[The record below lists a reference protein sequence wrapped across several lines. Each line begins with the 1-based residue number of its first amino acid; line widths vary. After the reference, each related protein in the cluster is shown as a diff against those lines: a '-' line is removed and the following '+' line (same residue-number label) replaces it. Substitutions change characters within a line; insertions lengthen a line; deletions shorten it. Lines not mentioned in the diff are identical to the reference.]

1 MNTPHSPDALLLL
14 SSQCPFCPTVLQA
27 LGELVKS
34 GHIGRLEVVNIE
46 QRPEIA
52 KALGVRTVP
61 WTRVGP
67 FELDGLRSHAELKL
81 WAERAGSPEGLKAY
95 LIELFTTGGLKKV
108 LELVQR
114 DPAYLDALVLIVED
128 LESELHARVGVGAVM
143 EELAGQPLLKR
154 LIEPLGRLTRHDDA
168 SVRADACHYLSLTR
182 NAQAL
187 GYIRPLLDDPDAAVR
202 EVAQESLAA
211 FAES

>member
-1 MNTPHSPDALLLL
+1 MSTPTPPDALLLL
-14 SSQCPFCPTVLQA
+14 GTQCPFCPTVLQA
-27 LGELVKS
+27 LGELVKT

-46 QRPEIA
+46 QRPDVA

-67 FELDGLRSHAELKL
+67 YELDGLRSHAELKL

-108 LELVQR
+108 LELIRR
-114 DPAYLDALVLIVED
+114 DPGYLDALPLIVAD
-128 LESELHARVGVGAVM
+128 LESELHARVGVGAVI
-143 EELAGQPLLKR
+143 EELAGQPILKR
-154 LIEPLGRLTRHDDA
+154 LIEPLADLTRHNDA

-182 NAQAL
+182 DASTL
-187 GYIRPLLDDPDAAVR
+187 GHIRPLLDDPDPAVR
-202 EVAQESLAA
+202 EVAQESLAELA
-211 FAES
+211 KS